1 MTMLRPQ
8 TGAITRPSPG
18 PISEPY
24 WEGCRVGELRFQ
36 RCDDCGGATHTPA
49 VLCAHCSSSALHW
62 EVSTGRGTVYSW
74 TTVWRPVTPAF
85 EVPYQP
91 VVVAMEEGFWFLS
104 CLVDC
109 DHEAVHEG
117 LEVEVM
123 FHALDDGFVLPYVRP
138 RTPGD

>member
-8 TGAITRPSPG
+8 TGPITKPSPG

-24 WEGCRVGELRFQ
+24 WEGCRAGELRFQ
-36 RCDDCGGATHTPA
+36 RCDDCGAATHTPA
-49 VLCAHCSSSALHW
+49 VLCANCASTALHW
-62 EVSTGRGTVYSW
+62 EVSTGLGAVYSW

-91 VVVAMEEGFWFLS
+91 VLVSMDDGFWMLA

-109 DHEAVHEG
+109 DHEAVTSG
-117 LEVEVM
+117 MRVEVV
-123 FHALDDGFVLPYVRP
+123 FHPLDDGFVLPYFRP
-138 RTPGD
+138 V